1 MSLNLHGSIVLFFRL
16 IYRTACIYFP
26 GNNKRTLFAWHTS
39 LRSKVITITQMFLS
53 HLYINKSLENIW
65 KKWGMDIN
73 IVSSTVVRHAGIQV
87 TRVQRLLTTG
97 DILCKSVILQ
107 GFPFLQSAL
116 VWFPVKISWN
126 KYIRTRNKQMLWFC
140 FSI

>member
-1 MSLNLHGSIVLFFRL
+1 MYILPWKQQTHFIRVAHFFEVKG
-16 IYRTACIYFP
+16 YHHYPDVPF
-26 GNNKRTLFAWHTS
+26 TS
-39 LRSKVITITQMFLS
+39 LYQQIPGK
-53 HLYINKSLENIW
+53 HLE
-65 KKWGMDIN
+65 KWGMDIN

-116 VWFPVKISWN
+116 V
-126 KYIRTRNKQMLWFC
+126 
-140 FSI
+140 